1 MNPGKLSDGVNTG
14 ENWPVPVDE
23 VIEPS
28 RVQNGESRDLIQ
40 EEQQFA
46 DLLHGRTLSQSCG

>member
-46 DLLHGRTLSQSCG
+46 DLLH